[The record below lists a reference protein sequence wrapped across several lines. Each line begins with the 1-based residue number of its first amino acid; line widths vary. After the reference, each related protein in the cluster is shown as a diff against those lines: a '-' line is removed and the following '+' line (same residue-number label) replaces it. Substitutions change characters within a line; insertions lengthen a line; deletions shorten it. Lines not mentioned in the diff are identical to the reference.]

1 MYDAL
6 LDTNILI
13 YASNPASK
21 FQIKAK
27 RLLQDVLE
35 QEINAC
41 VSSQNLYEFY
51 SIVTDPK
58 RIEKPLTYQEAAAL
72 IQKYIE
78 AENLPKIFPRE
89 TNLANLL
96 ELIKRYQVRKQ
107 EVFDAV
113 LVATMMDNSI
123 KVIYTGDE
131 KLFKI
136 FKNIKVINPFK

>member
-96 ELIKRYQVRKQ
+96 ELIKRYRVRKQ

-113 LVATMMDNSI
+113 LVATMIDNYI

-131 KLFKI
+131 RFFKKLAE
-136 FKNIKVINPFK
+136 IKVVNPFK